1 MNRFQ
6 TLETERAR
14 LHGQP
19 LTDSEKQVL
28 QLVVWGYSISEIA
41 AELDMPERRAKYRC
55 DCIRY
60 KAGVGSKRGL
70 IRWARDQEAA

>member
-19 LTDSEKQVL
+19 LTDSEQQVL
-28 QLVVWGYSISEIA
+28 QLIVWGYSISEIA
-41 AELDMPERRAKYRC
+41 AELDMPVRRAKYRC

-60 KAGVGSKRGL
+60 KAGVQSKRAL
-70 IRWARDQEAA
+70 IRWWRDQEAA